1 MYCFSSIITAGKD
14 YNIGIEITKAGKMMT
29 TTTTKPLTDIEIA
42 NHATMKPIIEIA
54 EKAQI
59 PLDAVEQYGRYKAK
73 IDTSKISSQATGKV
87 VLVTAISP
95 TPAGEGKSTVTV
107 GLADALHQLDQRVMI
122 ALREPSL
129 GPVMGVKGGAT
140 GGGYAQVLPMEQ
152 INLHFNGDFHAIT
165 TANNALSAL
174 IDNHLHQGNA
184 LNIDPRRIIWKR
196 VVDLNDRALRHVT
209 VGLGGPLQGVPR
221 EDGFDI
227 TVASEIMAIFCL
239 ATSIHDL
246 KARLSR
252 IVIGYTYDR
261 EPVTVGDLKVE
272 GALTLILKEALNPN
286 LVQTIEGT
294 PALIHGGPFANIA
307 HGCNSIIATQTARK
321 LADIVVTEAGF
332 GTDLGAEKF
341 LNIKAREAGFKPSAV
356 VVVATIRALKMHG
369 GVAKTELVGEN
380 VEALK
385 VGIENLAQH
394 VSIVRTFGLE
404 PVVAL
409 NRFITDTEAE
419 LQFVLQW
426 AKANNVRIAR
436 TNVWEDGGK
445 GGLELAEQVLEI
457 IEQSN
462 SFHHLYELQETVEQK
477 LTKIVQ
483 QVYGGA
489 GVQLTDVA
497 KKQLATIERNGWDQL
512 PICMAKTQYSLSDQP
527 SLLGRPSDFVVTIRE
542 IIPKLGAGFLVCLT
556 GDIMTMP
563 GLPKQPAAL
572 RMDVAEDGSAIGL
585 F

>member
-1 MYCFSSIITAGKD
+1 MITYK
-14 YNIGIEITKAGKMMT
+14 KAGRSMT
-29 TTTTKPLTDIEIA
+29 TTTKKPLTDIEIA
-42 NHATMKPIIEIA
+42 NQATMKPILEIA
-54 EKAQI
+54 ENANI

-73 IDTSKISSQATGKV
+73 IDTSKISGEATANV

-95 TPAGEGKSTVTV
+95 TPAGEGKSTVTI
-107 GLADALHQLDQRVMI
+107 GLADALHQLDKRVMV

-174 IDNHLHQGNA
+174 IDNHIHQGNA
-184 LNIDPRRIIWKR
+184 LNIDPRRIVWKR
-196 VVDLNDRALRHVT
+196 VLDLNDRALRHVT
-209 VGLGGPLQGVPR
+209 VGLGGPMQGVPR

-239 ATSIHDL
+239 ATGMKDL
-246 KARLSR
+246 KQRLAR

-261 EPVTVGDLKVE
+261 NPVTVGDLQVE
-272 GALTLILKEALNPN
+272 GALALILKEAMNPN

-307 HGCNSIIATQTARK
+307 HGCNSITATQTARK

-332 GTDLGAEKF
+332 GSDLGAEKF

-356 VVVATIRALKMHG
+356 VIVATIRALKMHG
-369 GVAKTELVGEN
+369 GVAKANLVEEN

-385 VGIENLAQH
+385 QGISNLAQH
-394 VSIVRTFGLE
+394 VANVRNFGLE
-404 PVVAL
+404 PVIAL
-409 NRFITDTEAE
+409 NRFITDTEQE
-419 LQFVLQW
+419 LKAVLQW
-426 AKANNVRIAR
+426 AEANEVRIAR
-436 TNVWEDGGK
+436 TNVWEEGGK
-445 GGLELAEQVLEI
+445 GGIELAEKVLEV
-457 IEQSN
+457 IEQPN
-462 SFHHLYELQETVEQK
+462 TFHHLYDLQETVEQK

-489 GVQLTDVA
+489 GVQLTDA
-497 KKQLATIERNGWDQL
+497 ARKQLAVIEKNGWDTL

-527 SLLGRPSDFVVTIRE
+527 SLVGRPTDFVVTIRE
-542 IIPKLGAGFLVCLT
+542 ILPKLGAGFLVCLT

-572 RMDVAEDGSAIGL
+572 NMDVAEDGSALGL

>member
-1 MYCFSSIITAGKD
+1 M
-14 YNIGIEITKAGKMMT
+14 KAGRDMS
-29 TTTTKPLTDIEIA
+29 TTTKIPKSDIEIA
-42 NHATMKPIIEIA
+42 NEATMKPIVEIA
-54 EKAQI
+54 ENAKI
-59 PLDAVEQYGRYKAK
+59 PLDAVEQYGRFKAK
-73 IDTSKISSQATGKV
+73 IDTSKISGTANAKV

-107 GLADALHQLDQRVMI
+107 GLADALQQLDQRVMV

-174 IDNHLHQGNA
+174 IDNHIHQGNE
-184 LNIDPRRIIWKR
+184 LHIDPRRIIWKR

-239 ATSIHDL
+239 ATSIQDL
-246 KARLSR
+246 KQRLAR

-272 GALTLILKEALNPN
+272 GALTLILKEALDPN

-332 GTDLGAEKF
+332 GSDLGAEKF
-341 LNIKAREAGFKPSAV
+341 LNIKAREAGFEPSAV
-356 VVVATIRALKMHG
+356 VIVATIRALKMHG
-369 GVAKTELVGEN
+369 GVAKANLVEEN
-380 VEALK
+380 VAALQD
-385 VGIENLAQH
+385 GIANLAQH
-394 VSIVRTFGLE
+394 VSNIRNFGLE

-409 NRFITDTEAE
+409 NRFITDTEKE
-419 LQFVLQW
+419 LQAVLQW
-426 AKANNVRIAR
+426 AEANDVRIAR
-436 TNVWEDGGK
+436 TNVWEEGGK
-445 GGLELAEQVLEI
+445 GGIELAQHVLEVI
-457 IEQSN
+457 DQP
-462 SFHHLYELQETVEQK
+462 HTYKPLYELQETVEQK
-477 LTKIVQ
+477 LIKIVQ
-483 QVYGGA
+483 QVYGGL
-489 GVQLTDVA
+489 GVQLTEVA
-497 KKQLATIERNGWDQL
+497 KRQLAAIEKNGWDNL

-527 SLLGRPSDFVVTIRE
+527 GLLGRPTDFVVTIRE

-572 RMDVAEDGSAIGL
+572 KMDVAEDGSAVGL